1 MKIIQIPVLQ
11 DNYAY
16 LAICEITGLA
26 AVIDSP
32 DAPAVRNAAKR
43 AGVEI
48 VAIFNTHH
56 HWDHIGSNED
66 LLSKKK
72 MSVYASA
79 YDKDRVPGVTSLV
92 ADGMTI
98 ALGDLRFDVIEAPGH
113 TLGHV
118 LYYGHGALF
127 CGDTLFVGG
136 CGRLFEGTPEQMVE
150 SLRKIASLPQHTQ
163 IYCAHEYTQ
172 KNLEFCLQLNP
183 ENIALQKK
191 YEDVIALRKKNLPTV
206 PTTLAEELA
215 YNPFLRASINADKQT
230 AIHEFTKIRELRNN
244 Y

>member
-215 YNPFLRASINADKQT
+215 YNPFLRASINSDKQT